1 MYLFFIN
8 DLLPRAQSGNANN
21 AVMLSCF
28 WRFETRSLKKLNHFD
43 KDFGSGIYIEW
54 QNNQKNISDGESGNL
69 FCKCVSMIVY
79 ARVLIF
85 MHVFCMHIFI
95 SYLAISTQ
103 RFSCDIPKWM
113 NGNIADHTHLEKY
126 LNDLK

>member
-1 MYLFFIN
+1 M
-8 DLLPRAQSGNANN
+8 LPRAQSGNANN
-21 AVMLSCF
+21 AVILILEADACCL
-28 WRFETRSLKKLNHFD
+28 ETLKKLTITLTKTLAQAF
-43 KDFGSGIYIEW
+43 

-85 MHVFCMHIFI
+85 MHVFCMHIFR
-95 SYLAISTQ
+95 SYLAISIQ